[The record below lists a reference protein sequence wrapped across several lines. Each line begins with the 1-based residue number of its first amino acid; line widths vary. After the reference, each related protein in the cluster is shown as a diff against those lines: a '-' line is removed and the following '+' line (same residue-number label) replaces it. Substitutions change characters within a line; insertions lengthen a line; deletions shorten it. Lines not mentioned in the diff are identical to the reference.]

1 MLKPFVSVVGFKK
14 FCAAIP
20 LKGDLKTKINFPT
33 GFRKKKVAEAHSL
46 FIFRAHIRHSKPKYF
61 MRSRRQNM
69 YLFLDLLI
77 EKLNIQLEF
86 SIWR

>member
-33 GFRKKKVAEAHSL
+33 EFRKNRVAEPHL
-46 FIFRAHIRHSKPKYF
+46 LVLFRAYIRHSKPKYF
-61 MRSRRQNM
+61 MKSGRSRM
-69 YLFLDLLI
+69 HLSLYSPI
-77 EKLNIQLEF
+77 EKLNIQLKYYTC
-86 SIWR
+86 